1 MFDVELA
8 FEDVEISSILKEDL
22 AMVQNWMGE
31 QIRKTTEAVW
41 TNIEE
46 LGDRFLEYY
55 MSENEIFLKIK
66 KEDKLIGVFK
76 GRVEFKDPNE
86 VIIWCFVIDCNLRG
100 QGLGSKILRELIK
113 HFEIN
118 YDIHSFST
126 GIVAGSNSA
135 VKFWK
140 KNNFLLHR
148 VSKNFFNVEG
158 EEKDMLLYKFNENIR
173 VV

>member
-8 FEDVEISSILKEDL
+8 FEDVEISSILKEDF

-76 GRVEFKDPNE
+76 GRVEFKNPNE

-100 QGLGSKILRELIK
+100 QGLGSKILKELIK
-113 HFEIN
+113 YFEIN
-118 YDIHSFST
+118 YDIYSFST

-135 VKFWK
+135 VQFWK

-148 VSKNFFNVEG
+148 VSKSFFNVEG

>member
-31 QIRKTTEAVW
+31 QIRKTTEVVW

-76 GRVEFKDPNE
+76 GRVEFKNPNE
-86 VIIWCFVIDCNLRG
+86 VIIWCFIIDSNLRG
-100 QGLGSKILRELIK
+100 QGLGSKILKELIK
-113 HFEIN
+113 HFESN
-118 YDIHSFST
+118 FDIYSFFT

-135 VKFWK
+135 VQFWK

-148 VSKNFFNVEG
+148 VSKSFFNVEG
-158 EEKDMLLYKFNENIR
+158 EEKDMLLYKFNEKIR